1 MKFCLPKLSRRQ
13 RVVRNL
19 ALAGLLLFGFAWMW
33 DFPAWSP
40 ESLVRRVERQYLMED
55 AQIVYTATNG
65 GGSDPTYY
73 ARSGNVFLLVDAE
86 KRPLGLEP
94 AGNLAVDV
102 SGGGLCFASWRGSDS
117 VLALLRE
124 DRAAAA
130 KLEITPLDGA
140 VRYAVG
146 TALAPGIF
154 RFGDV
159 PTSVVSDARMETGP
173 TWGSA
178 TAVLLYDEGGAPLS
192 RVAITEVYSLS
203 SGYAW

>member
-33 DFPAWSP
+33 DFPALSP
-40 ESLVRRVERQYLMED
+40 ERLVGRVERQYLMKD
-55 AQIVYTATNG
+55 AQIVYTATDG
-65 GGSDPTYY
+65 GESDPTYY
-73 ARSGNVFLLVDAE
+73 ARSGDVFLLVDAE
-86 KRPLGLEP
+86 KRSFGLEM
-94 AGNLAVDV
+94 AGSLAVDV
-102 SGGGLCFASWRGSDS
+102 SRGGMCFVSWRSS
-117 VLALLRE
+117 SSILALLQE

-140 VRYAVG
+140 VRYAAG

-154 RFGDV
+154 RFDDV
-159 PTSVVSDARMETGP
+159 PTSVVCDARMESGP

-178 TAVLLYDEGGAPLS
+178 TAVLLYDEGGGLLS
-192 RVAITEVYSLS
+192 RVALAEVYSLS